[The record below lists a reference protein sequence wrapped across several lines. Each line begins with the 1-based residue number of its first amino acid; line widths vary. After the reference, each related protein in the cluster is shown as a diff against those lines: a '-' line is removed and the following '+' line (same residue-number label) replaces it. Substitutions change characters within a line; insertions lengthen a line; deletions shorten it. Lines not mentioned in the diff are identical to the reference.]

1 MCNFPNIQYNPD
13 FARLRNQKIPLG
25 TYTYL
30 KNNRIVDDHLLDGIP
45 DMEKLEECINE
56 KIKSYNGNDDESLYD
71 IFCLIQIWG
80 GNYGKIVFINNQD
93 FESRWNGVIRDKYR
107 ELVNVCIGI
116 HANRNSVLGIGEDDV
131 DIIYNAI
138 WGILNAREG
147 KNKVVPGFG
156 VAFIT
161 KHTRFWLQK
170 NNFNNPLPI
179 FDSVM
184 SWGLFERQNAD
195 ITHLRQ
201 YWVRMIKK
209 AESLKNGM
217 TLLALERQLFNFFPT
232 IDERKKE
239 KTQEKKCRT
248 IVCPTSQLYKM
259 RRKDGGHYVLEEEQ
273 LAIKIKGVQIFLILA
288 RTQGGSHFCGFW
300 NKDVPNTNF
309 DSVSEIQD
317 IINNLSVSPSSWTSK
332 PQYSRKYVMYNKSKD
347 SYIKAKEL
355 KDEISEYIHN
365 MNK

>member
-80 GNYGKIVFINNQD
+80 GNFGKRVFVENQN
-93 FESRWNGVIRDKYR
+93 FESRWNGVIKDKYR
-107 ELVNVCIGI
+107 ELVNVCTGI
-116 HANRNSVLGIGEDDV
+116 KVNRNSVLGICEDDV

-184 SWGLFERQNAD
+184 SWGLFKRQNAD
-195 ITHLRQ
+195 ITHLRH
-201 YWVRMIKK
+201 YWECMIKK

-217 TLLALERQLFNFFPT
+217 TLLALERQLFNYFPT

-239 KTQEKKCRT
+239 KTQEKKCR
-248 IVCPTSQLYKM
+248 IIDLPTPPLYQIES
-259 RRKDGGHYVLEEEQ
+259 RHDVLEEEEVMFGGITT
-273 LAIKIKGVQIFLILA
+273 LLIIG
-288 RTQGGSHFCGFW
+288 RTPGGNHFCGFW
-300 NKDVPNTNF
+300 NKNGSIDSILEISVITNDPLF
-309 DSVSEIQD
+309 SSLHWQSE
-317 IINNLSVSPSSWTSK
+317 TTH
-332 PQYSRKYVMYNKSKD
+332 SRKYVMYRKKD
-347 SYIKAKEL
+347 SYGKAKEL
-355 KDEISEYIHN
+355 KDKISEFIHN
-365 MNK
+365 MSK